1 MSKVICRTQKYCKA
15 EMKAVG
21 GHHARTK
28 DAYISNPDI
37 DASRTENN
45 LYDGDIKNLYSAV
58 MKQINE
64 RCPMQNGKKRRK
76 DAVMCYEILV
86 SASPEWW
93 PENWKTMTK
102 KDLSVTK
109 GFNYL
114 IDSLTAIKEK
124 IGVENYIG
132 ASFHF
137 DEATPHLSIMFVPI
151 TSDNRL
157 CAKDVI
163 TAPFLRD
170 IQTLVGQVGAKYGLQ
185 RGVPREKGER
195 KKHLDTEEY
204 KALQDIKKALAKV
217 QEKSTELASINKTLQ
232 MKIDEL
238 TAKLGIIANLSVQ
251 QIARVGDFVKKMLD
265 EERQAAAAA
274 PDVAPH

>member
-1 MSKVICRTQKYCKA
+1 MGKVICRTQKYCKA

-21 GHHARTK
+21 NHHGRTK

-37 DASRTENN
+37 DASRTKNN
-45 LYDGDIKNLYSAV
+45 LYHGDIQNLYSAV

-76 DAVMCYEILV
+76 DAVLCYEILV
-86 SASPEWW
+86 SASPDWW
-93 PENWKTMTK
+93 PKDWKTMTQ
-102 KDLSVTK
+102 KDFLQTD
-109 GFNYL
+109 GFKYL
-114 IDSLTAIKEK
+114 IESMDAIKEK
-124 IGVENYIG
+124 IGVENYMG
-132 ASFHF
+132 ASLHL

-151 TSDNRL
+151 TSDSRL
-157 CAKDVI
+157 CAKDII
-163 TAPFLRD
+163 TAQFLRD
-170 IQTLVGQVGAKYGLQ
+170 IQTLVGQIGAKYGLQ

-217 QEKSTELASINKTLQ
+217 QEKSAELASINKTLQ
-232 MKIDEL
+232 MKVDEL
-238 TAKLGIIANLSVQ
+238 TAKLGTIANLSVQ
-251 QIARVGDFVKKMLD
+251 QIAKVGDFVKKMLD

-274 PDVAPH
+274 PDVAPR